1 MSKGGAMGPRRV
13 DDVVSE
19 RVDRELLVYRHQTGE
34 THALNE
40 AAAVAFEMCD
50 GVNSRAAMAAEIAR
64 RCGLPADEGIV
75 DLALTDLQEAGL
87 IVTDDRERTGVTR
100 RSLIRR
106 LSLAAIAVAML
117 PVVETITMT
126 SAEAQAP
133 IPVCHL

>member
-1 MSKGGAMGPRRV
+1 MRPQRV

-19 RVDRELLVYRHQTGE
+19 RVEKELLVYRQGTGE

-40 AAAVAFEMCD
+40 AAAVVFGLCD
-50 GVNSRAAMAAEIAR
+50 GANSRAEMATEIAR
-64 RCGLPADEGIV
+64 RCGLPADEAIV
-75 DLALTDLQEAGL
+75 DLALADLQEAGL
-87 IVTDDRERTGVTR
+87 IVTEEGDRPAVTR

-106 LSLAAIAVAML
+106 LSLTAIAVAML

-133 IPVCHL
+133 IPVCHP